1 MVAYPSLSERYLK
14 RLGATAPTTR
24 DLASLTTLL
33 EAHLRAIPFDTITP
47 FIGQAVSLD
56 PDVLFKK
63 LLEDRRGG
71 YCMEQATLS
80 FAALG
85 ELGFN
90 VEYVLARVYISPGI
104 TRPMA
109 KTHTAVV
116 VSLPEGKFLFDP
128 GFGGYTP
135 TMPVQLGVGDDA
147 QEGKWGT
154 FRAVSAANSI
164 VTSDRRGDD
173 VHTVMETLVNGTWMA
188 MYGLTKGPVVEADI
202 EAFNWYVSTSP
213 DSHFTKRLMLSR
225 FAGVEKVTGIDASM
239 KHRTASGVT
248 DYSMDTLEQVG
259 KVLRVDMQLGADDA
273 LVQKVYNRLLQVGAI
288 KPE

>member
-1 MVAYPSLSERYLK
+1 MVASPSLSERYLK

-56 PDVLFKK
+56 PD
-63 LLEDRRGG
+63 
-71 YCMEQATLS
+71 ATLS